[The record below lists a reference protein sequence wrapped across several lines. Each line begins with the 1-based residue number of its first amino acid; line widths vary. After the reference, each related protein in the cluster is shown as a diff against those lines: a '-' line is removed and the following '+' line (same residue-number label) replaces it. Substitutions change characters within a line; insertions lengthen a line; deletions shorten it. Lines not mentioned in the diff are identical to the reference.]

1 MPYTAGSPTV
11 VSQEVRYVL
20 GTGPIGQFLF
30 YVVQFATVLILYTG
44 GNTSFNG
51 FPFLASFVA
60 EDAYLPKQLTRRG
73 HRLAFSNGIIVL
85 TVVAL
90 ALILATGAQV
100 SSLVALYAIGV
111 FTGFA
116 MAGAGMVKHHLDR
129 RGEHWRRSVAV
140 NGFSA
145 ILTAFIVLIFATV
158 KFKEGAW
165 VAVSYTH
172 LVHGHRPRGG
182 GGGVGGSVR
191 RGGPAGRHRGRTRR
205 ADAVAGGGRP
215 RRQRHPSGGE
225 HRAP

>member
-1 MPYTAGSPTV
+1 MSSVLAFLVLGVTLIAHWTHAVPYMSGSPTV

-20 GTGPIGQFLF
+20 GTGPVGKLLF

-90 ALILATGAQV
+90 ALILATGAEV

-116 MAGAGMVKHHLDR
+116 MAGAGHGQAPPR
-129 RGEHWRRSVAV
+129 RAG
-140 NGFSA
+140 
-145 ILTAFIVLIFATV
+145 ATTGA
-158 KFKEGAW
+158 GAW
-165 VAVSYTH
+165 SST
-172 LVHGHRPRGG
+172 
-182 GGGVGGSVR
+182 GS
-191 RGGPAGRHRGRTRR
+191 P
-205 ADAVAGGGRP
+205 
-215 RRQRHPSGGE
+215 PSS
-225 HRAP
+225 PPSSSSSSPP